1 MSIHRKPWLNSL
13 NSSHYIKY
21 SIQQHDKTRELQL
34 STWADLILKYHRHH
48 QQAVINVNDE
58 TVLFTNDTLKRTLSI
73 EGKLLILEQ
82 LQSSGNAAPVDK
94 KRQQWEIYWHPLE
107 EWAGIIHR
115 WATANG
121 LTNTVCTLF
130 ELTNGENSIGEEFHG
145 LDQAVLVKALRVL
158 EGQQKCELINFDDN
172 EGVKFF

>member
-1 MSIHRKPWLNSL
+1 M
-13 NSSHYIKY
+13 
-21 SIQQHDKTRELQL
+21 
-34 STWADLILKYHRHH
+34 STWADLILKYQRHN
-48 QQAVINVNDE
+48 QQAVININDE
-58 TVLFTNDTLKRTLSI
+58 TALFTNDTLKRTLPI

-82 LQSSGNAAPVDK
+82 LQSTGNAAPVDK
-94 KRQQWEIYWHPLE
+94 KRQQWEIYWHPLD

-115 WATANG
+115 WATDNG

-130 ELTNGENSIGEEFHG
+130 ELTNGDTSTGEEFHG

-158 EGQQKCELINFDDN
+158 ESQQKCELINFDDN

>member
-1 MSIHRKPWLNSL
+1 MSKHQTPLSNLLNRFQSLKHR
-13 NSSHYIKY
+13 
-21 SIQQHDKTRELQL
+21 IQQHDITRELQL
-34 STWADLILKYHRHH
+34 STWADLILKYQRHN
-48 QQAVINVNDE
+48 QQAVININDE

-121 LTNTVCTLF
+121 MTNTVCTLF
-130 ELTNGENSIGEEFHG
+130 ELTSGDTSTGEEFHG
-145 LDQAVLVKALRVL
+145 LDTAVLLKALRVL